1 MEMSMRLA
9 TAFRT
14 ATGVAL
20 LAGAIWA
27 AHAMATDRAPPP
39 RDFVQGGQAYRWS
52 VAHGV
57 TGGLLLSGSAR
68 ADGSN
73 VDLVLTCS
81 GLKSGGVQAR
91 FYEPAANA
99 AQLRVRTTDAVFRVH
114 RGVETIRERDFVGGQ
129 GDMPDGYLSSLARTP
144 VISIEYAGRVTTF
157 PGPGKA
163 LAEHFA
169 RYCSELARR
178 ATRDE

>member
-1 MEMSMRLA
+1 MRLV
-9 TAFRT
+9 TALQT
-14 ATGVAL
+14 VTGLGLVI
-20 LAGAIWA
+20 GAAWA
-27 AHAMATDRAPPP
+27 VHAMATDRAPPSK
-39 RDFVQGGQAYRWS
+39 DFVQGGQAYDWS

-57 TGGLLLSGSAR
+57 TGGLLLSGPTR

-73 VDLVLTCS
+73 VDLVLSCS

-99 AQLRVRTTDAVFRVH
+99 VQLRVRTSDTVFRVY
-114 RGVETIRERDFVGGQ
+114 RGVEIIRERNFVGGQ

-144 VISIEYAGRVTTF
+144 MISIEYGGRVTTF

-163 LAEHFA
+163 LAEHFG

>member
-1 MEMSMRLA
+1 MRLV
-9 TAFRT
+9 TALRT
-14 ATGVAL
+14 ATGVGL
-20 LAGAIWA
+20 VVGAAWA
-27 AHAMATDRAPPP
+27 VHAMATDRAPPP
-39 RDFVQGGQAYRWS
+39 KAFVQGGQAYHWS

-57 TGGLLLSGSAR
+57 TGGLLLIGPAR

-73 VDLVLTCS
+73 VDLVLSCS

-99 AQLRVRTTDAVFRVH
+99 AQLRVRTADTVFRVY
-114 RGVETIRERDFVGGQ
+114 RGVETLREHSFVGGQ
-129 GDMPDGYLSSLARTP
+129 GDMPDGYLGSLARTP
-144 VISIEYAGRVTTF
+144 TISIEYADRVTTF

-163 LAEHFA
+163 LAEHFG

>member
-1 MEMSMRLA
+1 MRLA

-14 ATGVAL
+14 ATGLAL
-20 LAGAIWA
+20 IAGAVWA
-27 AHAMATDRAPPP
+27 VHAMANDRAPPP
-39 RDFVQGGQAYRWS
+39 KDFVQYGQAYQWS
-52 VAHGV
+52 VAHGI
-57 TGGLLLSGSAR
+57 TGGLLLAGPPH

-81 GLKSGGVQAR
+81 GLRSGGVQAR
-91 FYEPAANA
+91 FYAPVAYAS
-99 AQLRVRTTDAVFRVH
+99 QLRVRTVDAVFRVSRGIETQGH
-114 RGVETIRERDFVGGQ
+114 RTFVEGQ

-144 VISIEYAGRVTTF
+144 SISIEYADRVTNF

-163 LAEHFA
+163 LAEHFG

-178 ATRDE
+178 AARDE